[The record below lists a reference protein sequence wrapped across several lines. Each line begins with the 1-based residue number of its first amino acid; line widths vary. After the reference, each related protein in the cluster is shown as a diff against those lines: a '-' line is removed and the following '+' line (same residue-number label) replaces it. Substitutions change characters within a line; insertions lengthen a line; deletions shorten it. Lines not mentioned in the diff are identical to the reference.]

1 MDKNKLK
8 GIYFVANDSVIEISI
23 AFLNSFRKYNPEIP
37 LCLIPFGSD
46 LDQLS
51 KLQKKYNFSVYT
63 DPAVLSFCDDISRQ
77 FHGKIMGHYRK
88 LAIWLGPF
96 DEFVYID
103 IDMLVLKNID
113 FAFRLLDQYDFIT
126 SSSNVSSSEKW
137 VWKESIYKA
146 DVLSQ
151 EQIKYAANTG
161 FIVSK
166 KNVITIDDIN
176 TKLPSAMQLKN
187 HMELRCK
194 DQPFINYLIVTSDK
208 RYTSLVM
215 LLDTALYPENYIEYW
230 AGNKKI
236 ALMKNMR
243 TKIKGKLYDIFLI
256 HWAGKWQL
264 SDIDY
269 IIFIILKILRFRKAI
284 WQTSIFMPFKKIWK
298 YYRYLDLKNIS

>member
-1 MDKNKLK
+1 
-8 GIYFVANDSVIEISI
+8 
-23 AFLNSFRKYNPEIP
+23 
-37 LCLIPFGSD
+37 LIPFGND

-51 KLQKKYNFSVYT
+51 KLQIKYKFSVYT
-63 DPAVLSFCDDISRQ
+63 DQDVLSFCDDISRQ
-77 FHGKIMGHYRK
+77 FHGKITGHYRK
-88 LAIWLGPF
+88 LAIWHGPF

-113 FAFRLLDQYDFIT
+113 FAFRLLYQYDFIT
-126 SSSNVSSSEKW
+126 SSSNVPSSEKW
-137 VWKESIYKA
+137 VWKESIYETG
-146 DVLSQ
+146 VLSQ

-176 TKLPSAMQLKN
+176 ARLPSALQLIN
-187 HMELRCK
+187 HMELWCK
-194 DQPFINYLIVTSDK
+194 DQPLINYLIVTSNK

-215 LLDTALYPENYIEYW
+215 LMDTALYPENYVEYW

-236 ALMKNMR
+236 ALTENMQ

-264 SDIDY
+264 KTIDY
-269 IIFIILKILRFRKAI
+269 LLFIILKILRFRTTI
-284 WQTSIFMPFKKIWK
+284 WQTSIFMPYKKIWK
-298 YYRYLDLKNIS
+298 YYRYFDMKNINNK